1 MGETEVE
8 MVGTEMDTATA
19 EIVIIGHA
27 KTTHAR
33 DSTKAVATMRTL
45 ESFEGTNCA
54 ARHNS
59 VCLAVGF
66 SIIQSFL
73 PLSPGVSEFLRCN
86 LQQGSIAITLR

>member
-19 EIVIIGHA
+19 EIEIIDHA

-54 ARHNS
+54 ARHNFGLSCGGFFDHS
-59 VCLAVGF
+59 VF
-66 SIIQSFL
+66 
-73 PLSPGVSEFLRCN
+73 PPY
-86 LQQGSIAITLR
+86 ITRGKRFPSMQFTTR